1 MEGESSLHYS
11 AGVYT
16 GELHTDLGSAHPR
29 RAQFMD
35 PNETNVN

>member
-16 GELHTDLGSAHPR
+16 GELHTDLGSAHPEELSSWIQMR
-29 RAQFMD
+29 LM
-35 PNETNVN
+35 